1 MAVTGYTTAY
11 NFPLRDN
18 TLSLSA
24 KGLYLIIKS
33 FIGLPDFQLTK
44 RRLAKCCCDSA
55 YGLDQA
61 WHELKSKGYLRH
73 YYCTGNNGAFC
84 HAYDL
89 LQQSSDPVLFKYS
102 PDLHRP
108 NGDCRVIEITVGDFT
123 KVSTSIIRDSSLSLA
138 TKALFALVS
147 HLMEIPNFILR
158 PDGIRYFCKE
168 KIKKFTTLWRKFK
181 LSGLL
186 KQHRYPAGETNK
198 FTYSYDLCQQ
208 PDMDSPYLTNHHYDG
223 SVSSVITIASYVGK
237 LNKKIKTAIK
247 AARSIIPQNKKKDK
261 PRAVRRKERREIEN
275 KIGYDLLRQT
285 YDHTLVGIVTTAV
298 YNLFYFD
305 SITIK
310 GQKLSRESRS
320 NVISTI
326 NADTIASFMREL
338 KINLSAIKGDPVP
351 YMQSVIYDYHQK
363 LLHQPAMTAAH
374 GVSHI
379 ESEWIDPEWLERV
392 TRYRDA
398 HSELTESD
406 KIWLEQQKQIQ
417 RERLAAEQR
426 AADQPTAEPQLSVM
440 QAWDLKWE
448 EERREVRRKRLA
460 AEQRAAEQRAADQL
474 AAEQLATE
482 QPTTDPTAEPQ
493 LSVMEQWERKWAQ
506 KKEEYLAK
514 D

>member
-73 YYCTGNNGAFC
+73 YYCTGNNGAFF

-198 FTYSYDLCQQ
+198 FTYSYELCQQ

-223 SVSSVITIASYVGK
+223 SVSTVITIASYVGK
-237 LNKKIKTAIK
+237 LNKKIKAAIK
-247 AARSIIPQNKKKDK
+247 ATRAIIPQNRKKDK

-320 NVISTI
+320 NVISAI
-326 NADTIASFMREL
+326 NADTIASFMREM

-363 LLHQPAMTAAH
+363 LLHQPAP

-379 ESEWIDPEWLERV
+379 ESEWLDHEWLERV
-392 TRYRDA
+392 NRYRNSQ
-398 HSELTESD
+398 SELAESD
-406 KIWLEQQKQIQ
+406 KIWLAQQKQIQ
-417 RERLAAEQR
+417 RERLAA
-426 AADQPTAEPQLSVM
+426 DQPTTDPTAEPQLTVM
-440 QAWDLKWE
+440 EQWERKWE
-448 EERREVRRKRLA
+448 EERREVRRKRR
-460 AEQRAAEQRAADQL
+460 EAEQRAAD
-474 AAEQLATE
+474 QLATE

-493 LSVMEQWERKWAQ
+493 LTVMEQWERK
-506 KKEEYLAK
+506 
-514 D
+514 